1 MTADPVPLR
10 QRAEGP
16 HPTSGSAHP
25 GSGGEHPDGARS
37 IRKADRAR
45 QVADVLRQQIHSGRC
60 PDPLPAETELAAEFA
75 VSRNAVREALAL
87 LRDEG
92 LIGRVPRVGTY
103 VAQRKYDH
111 DLDSLRGLK
120 ETLRGHGEVR
130 NEVRAAVRLV
140 PPPAVANRLGL
151 EPGESAVYLERL
163 RYLGDLPLSLDHT
176 YLAPDIGAQVLDC
189 DLRSED
195 IFALIERISGQSLG
209 SADLA
214 VEAIP
219 ADVHSAATLQT
230 PEGSALLLLERLTH
244 LADGRPVDLEYIR
257 MRGDRIT
264 LRNSLIRTTE
274 GNDWRLS
281 RHGVGQSAG

>member
-10 QRAEGP
+10 QQ
-16 HPTSGSAHP
+16 HGSAADHP
-25 GSGGEHPDGARS
+25 ASGAETTAAAAGART

-45 QVADVLRQQIHSGRC
+45 QVADVLRQQIHTGQC
-60 PDPLPAETELAAEFA
+60 CDPLPTESELAAEFA

-111 DLDSLRGLK
+111 GLDSLRGLK

-130 NEVRAAVRLV
+130 NEVRAAVRLT
-140 PPPAVANRLGL
+140 PSPAVANRLGL
-151 EPGESAVYLERL
+151 APGESAVYLERL

-176 YLAPDIGAQVLDC
+176 YLAPDIGEQVLDC

-195 IFALIERISGQSLG
+195 IFGLIEQISGQSLG

-214 VEAIP
+214 VEAIT
-219 ADVHSAATLQT
+219 ADIHSAATLQA
-230 PEGSALLLLERLTH
+230 PEGSALLLLERLTY

-264 LRNSLIRTTE
+264 LRDSLIRTTE
-274 GNDWRLS
+274 SNDWRLS